1 MKISCNVLKKYINNS
16 EKIDF
21 LKIWDTF
28 TIRTA
33 EVEGIEIKGEDIK
46 DVVVGE
52 IVECSP
58 HPKKEKYHILKVD
71 NGEHIVDIL
80 CGAPNVRKGL
90 KVPIVK
96 VGGMVSGITIEPKEI
111 AGVLSSGMLC
121 SGKELGISDNHE
133 GILEL
138 PDDYVVGKNIS
149 DYIPIKDIIVEID
162 NKSLTNRPDLWGHY
176 GIARE
181 IAAITGHRLL
191 DLPILELPKEGK
203 KLDIT
208 IHNSDLCPRY
218 TGIKIGNI
226 TNKLTPFDIQTTL
239 YYTGSRSI
247 SLLVDLTN
255 YLMLELGQP
264 MHAFDARKVESIE
277 VGLAN
282 NNDKFTTLDGVERTL
297 SNEDLMIKKNN
308 KYFAIAGVM
317 GGLETEIESD
327 TKSIILESAN
337 FDAYTIRKTA
347 IHLGLRTDASA
358 HYEKSLDPN
367 MTILAMQRFAYLLKM
382 IDPDI
387 VFDSK
392 VTDIYPKPLKESRIK
407 LTKETLNRN
416 INVPMSDQMVKD
428 ILESLKFKVK
438 ALKDGFEVMV
448 PTYRSTKDISLEAD
462 LIEEIARIYGYE
474 NISKEPLK
482 VNLTF
487 EEVKTNYQ
495 LYYDIK
501 RLLATKYNMHEVHT
515 YLWYKTFFLNKLGI
529 EKDNVKLLGKKEDN
543 ILRDDLTLSLLEVAF
558 QNLKNYEN
566 LAVFEIG
573 TVIKNNQNN
582 QVLSYILS
590 DDQSNIADVY
600 NLAKEILIKIALI
613 FKNKNLAFKATNIDC
628 LYDQNLSCEV
638 LVDELKIGYLK
649 VISSNY
655 ASKVA
660 KKKCF
665 IAGEIN
671 LDVFSK
677 IEKEKLL
684 YKPVSKYQE
693 VTLDYSIVMNKE
705 DKYIKLAN
713 ILDNYNNPL
722 IKEYELVDKYDSSK
736 DIRYTIRYRLVSTEK
751 TLDQKDLDEF
761 KESFIKYLKANDLE
775 IVQ

>member
-1 MKISCNVLKKYINNS
+1 MKISCNVLKKYIDNS
-16 EKIDF
+16 DSIDF
-21 LKIWDTF
+21 LKVWETF

-33 EVEGIEIKGEDIK
+33 EVEDVLIKGEDIK

-58 HPKKEKYHILKVD
+58 HPKKDKYHILKVD

-80 CGAPNVRKGL
+80 CGAPNVKKGL

-96 VGGMVSGITIEPKEI
+96 VNGMVSGITITPKEI

-121 SGKELGISDNHE
+121 SGRELGISDSHE

-138 PDDYVVGKNIS
+138 PDDYVVGKSIF

-181 IAAITGHRLL
+181 VAAITGHRLL
-191 DLPILELPKEGK
+191 DLPLLELPKEGK

-208 IHNSDLCPRY
+208 VHNNDLCPRY
-218 TGIKIGNI
+218 TGIKINNI
-226 TNKLTPFDIQTTL
+226 TVKQTPFDIQTAL

-282 NNDKFTTLDGVERTL
+282 NNDKFTTLDGIERTL

-317 GGLETEIESD
+317 GGLETEIEDD
-327 TKSIILESAN
+327 TKSVILESAN
-337 FDAYTIRKTA
+337 FDAYNIRRTA
-347 IHLGLRTDASA
+347 IRLGLRTDASA

-367 MTILAMQRFAYLLKM
+367 MTALAIQRLTYLLKN

-387 VFDSK
+387 SFDSK
-392 VTDIYPKPLKESRIK
+392 LTDIYPKPLKENKIK
-407 LTKETLNRN
+407 LTRETLNKN
-416 INVPMSDQMVKD
+416 INVKITDQMVKD

-438 ALKDGFEVMV
+438 VLKDGFEVII

-462 LIEEIARIYGYE
+462 LIEEISRIYGYE
-474 NISKEPLK
+474 NIPKEPLK
-482 VNLTF
+482 VDLAF
-487 EEVKTNYQ
+487 DEVKTNYQ

-501 RLLATKYNMHEVHT
+501 RFLATKYNMHEVHT
-515 YLWYKTFFLNKLGI
+515 YLWYKTFFLNKLDI
-529 EKDNVKLLGKKEDN
+529 KKDNVKLLGKKEDN
-543 ILRDDLTLSLLEVAF
+543 VLRDDLTLSLLEVAF
-558 QNLKNYEN
+558 QNLKNYEKVS
-566 LAVFEIG
+566 LFEIG
-573 TVIKNNQNN
+573 TIIKDNQNN
-582 QVLSYILS
+582 QVLSFIIS
-590 DDQSNIADVY
+590 DDQSKIADVY
-600 NLAKEILIKIALI
+600 NLAKEVLNKIATVFKNKEII
-613 FKNKNLAFKATNIDC
+613 FKNANIDN
-628 LYDQNLSCEV
+628 LYDKSLSCEV
-638 LVDELKIGYLK
+638 LIDEVKLGYLK
-649 VISSNY
+649 VINSNY
-655 ASKVA
+655 STKIA

-671 LDVFSK
+671 LDIFAK

-684 YKPVSKYQE
+684 YQSISKYQE
-693 VTLDYSIVMNKE
+693 VTLDYSIIMNKE
-705 DKYIKLAN
+705 DKYIKLVN
-713 ILDNYNNPL
+713 VLDNYKNL
-722 IKEYELVDKYDSSK
+722 IIKCYELIDKYDSSK
-736 DIRYTIRYRLVSTEK
+736 DIRYTIRYHLSSQEK
-751 TLDQKDLDEF
+751 TLEQKDLDDF
-761 KESFIKYLKANDLE
+761 KDSFIKYLKDNDLE

>member
-1 MKISCNVLKKYINNS
+1 MKISCNVLKKYIDNS
-16 EKIDF
+16 DKIDF
-21 LKIWDTF
+21 LKIWETF

-33 EVEGIEIKGEDIK
+33 EVEDVEVKGEDLK

-58 HPKKEKYHILKVD
+58 HPQKDKYHVLKVD

-96 VGGMVSGITIEPKEI
+96 VNGMVSGITITPKEI

-138 PDDYVVGKNIS
+138 PDDYVVGKSIF

-191 DLPILELPKEGK
+191 DLPLLELPKEGK

-208 IHNSDLCPRY
+208 VHNSDLCPRY
-218 TGIKIGNI
+218 TGIKIGNVTKKI
-226 TNKLTPFDIQTTL
+226 TSFDIQTAL

-282 NNDKFTTLDGVERTL
+282 SNDKFTTLDGVERTL

-317 GGLETEIESD
+317 GGLETEIEED

-337 FDAYTIRKTA
+337 FDAYNIRKTA
-347 IHLGLRTDASA
+347 IRLGLRTDASA

-367 MTILAMQRFAYLLKM
+367 MTILAIQRFAYLLKT

-387 VFDSK
+387 ILDSRA
-392 VTDIYPKPLKESRIK
+392 TDIYPKPLKENKIK
-407 LTKETLNRN
+407 LTRETLNKN
-416 INVPMSDQMVKD
+416 INVKITDQMVKD
-428 ILESLKFKVK
+428 ILEALKFKVK
-438 ALKDGFEVMV
+438 VLKDGFEVVV

-474 NISKEPLK
+474 NIPKEPLK
-482 VNLTF
+482 VDLTF
-487 EEVKTNYQ
+487 DEVKTNYQ
-495 LYYDIK
+495 LHYDI
-501 RLLATKYNMHEVHT
+501 RRFLATKYNMHEVHT

-529 EKDNVKLLGKKEDN
+529 EKNNVKLLGKKEDN
-543 ILRDDLTLSLLEVAF
+543 ILRDDLTLSLLETAF
-558 QNLKNYEN
+558 QNLKNYEKVS
-566 LAVFEIG
+566 LFEIG

-582 QVLSYILS
+582 QVLSFVLS
-590 DDQSNIADVY
+590 DNQDNITTVY
-600 NLAKEILIKIALI
+600 NLAKEILTKIVVT
-613 FKNKNLAFKATNIDC
+613 FKNKTLSFKNTNVDD
-628 LYDQNLSCEV
+628 LYDKKLSYEIQI
-638 LVDELKIGYLK
+638 DESKIGYLK

-655 ASKVA
+655 GAKIA

-665 IAGEIN
+665 VAGEIN
-671 LDVFSK
+671 LDAFSK

-684 YKPVSKYQE
+684 YQSVSKYQE
-693 VTLDYSIVMNKE
+693 VALDYSVIMNKE

-713 ILDNYNNPL
+713 ILDNYKNS
-722 IKEYELVDKYDSSK
+722 IVKEYELIDKYDSIN
-736 DIRYTIRYRLVSTEK
+736 DTRYTIRYRLVSADK

-761 KESFIKYLKANDLE
+761 KDSFIKYLKANDLE

>member
-80 CGAPNVRKGL
+80 CGAPNVKKGL

-96 VGGMVSGITIEPKEI
+96 VGGMVCGITIEPREI
-111 AGVLSSGMLC
+111 AGVMSYGMLC
-121 SGKELGISDNHE
+121 SGRELGISDNHE

-138 PDDYVVGKNIS
+138 PDDYLVGKSIF

-181 IAAITGHRLL
+181 IAAITGHSLL
-191 DLPILELPKEGK
+191 ELPILELPKEGK
-203 KLDIT
+203 KLDI
-208 IHNSDLCPRY
+208 IVHKEDICPRY
-218 TGIKIGNI
+218 TSIKIGNV
-226 TNKLTPFDIQTTL
+226 TKKLTPFDIQVSL

-277 VGLAN
+277 IGLAN
-282 NNDKFTTLDGVERTL
+282 NNDKFTTLDGIERTL

-317 GGLETEIESD
+317 GGLETEIEDD
-327 TKSIILESAN
+327 TKTFILESAN
-337 FDAYTIRKTA
+337 FNAYAIRKTS
-347 IHLGLRTDASA
+347 IRLGLRTDASA

-367 MTILAMQRFAYLLKM
+367 MTILAIERFAYLLKT
-382 IDPDI
+382 IDENI
-387 VFDSK
+387 IFESR
-392 VTDIYPKPLKESRIK
+392 VTDIYPKPLKEIKIK
-407 LTKETLNRN
+407 LTKETLKRN
-416 INVPMSDQMVKD
+416 INVNLSDQMIKD
-428 ILESLKFKVK
+428 ILESLTFKVK
-438 ALKDGFEVMV
+438 ILKDGFEVIV
-448 PTYRSTKDISLEAD
+448 PTYRATKDISLEAD

-487 EEVKTNYQ
+487 DEVKTNYQ

-501 RLLATKYNMHEVHT
+501 RLLATRYNMNEVHS
-515 YLWYKTFFLNKLGI
+515 YLWYKTSFLNKLGV

-543 ILRDDLTLSLLEVAF
+543 ILRDDLSLSLLEYASN
-558 QNLKNYEN
+558 NLKNYDN
-566 LAVFEIG
+566 VSLFEIG
-573 TVIKNNQNN
+573 TIIKNNQNN
-582 QVLSYILS
+582 QILSYV
-590 DDQSNIADVY
+590 IADSTSKIESVY
-600 NLAKEILIKIALI
+600 NLTKEILNTITKV
-613 FKNKNLAFKATNIDC
+613 FKNKEVVFKNAKLDSI
-628 LYDQNLSCEV
+628 YDNKLSCEV
-638 LVDELKIGYLK
+638 IVDDMLIGYIK
-649 VISSNY
+649 VITTNY
-655 ASKVA
+655 ASKLA

-665 IAGEIN
+665 ITGEIN
-671 LDVFSK
+671 LDMFSK
-677 IEKEKLL
+677 LDKQKIL
-684 YKPVSKYQE
+684 YTVVSKYPE
-693 VTLDYSIVMNKE
+693 VKLDYSIIMSKD
-705 DKYIKLAN
+705 DKYIKLKT
-713 ILDNYNNPL
+713 ILDNYNNNL
-722 IKEYELVDKYDSSK
+722 IKDYALIDKYNSDK
-736 DIRYTIRYRLVSTEK
+736 DIRYTIRYSLGSDEK
-751 TLDQKDLDEF
+751 TLEQKDLDEF
-761 KESFIKYLKANDLE
+761 RDNFINYLKDNELE

>member
-1 MKISCNVLKKYINNS
+1 
-16 EKIDF
+16 
-21 LKIWDTF
+21 
-28 TIRTA
+28 
-33 EVEGIEIKGEDIK
+33 
-46 DVVVGE
+46 
-52 IVECSP
+52 
-58 HPKKEKYHILKVD
+58 
-71 NGEHIVDIL
+71 
-80 CGAPNVRKGL
+80 
-90 KVPIVK
+90 VPIVK